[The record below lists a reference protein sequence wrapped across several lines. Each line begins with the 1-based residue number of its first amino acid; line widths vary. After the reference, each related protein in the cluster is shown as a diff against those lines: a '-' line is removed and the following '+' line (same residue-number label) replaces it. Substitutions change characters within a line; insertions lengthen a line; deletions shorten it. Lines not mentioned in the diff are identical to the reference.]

1 MFVKDRMTH
10 HPITVHQDTPIS
22 KALELMRRENVRR
35 FPVVD
40 DDGKMVGIVLEKDLL
55 YASPSPATTLS
66 LFEIHTLLAKVTV
79 GSVMTRDVITISEE
93 APLEEAAR
101 IMADNDIG
109 GLPVMRG
116 DRLVG
121 IITETDIFK
130 TFLELLGGRTTG
142 VRLSIVVPHKKGVL
156 ARIAARIAELGGNIV
171 ALGTIAAEDPEH
183 YQLTFKVKG
192 PSADDLVSSMKD
204 LDLEVLDVREA

>member
-1 MFVKDRMTH
+1 MFVKDRMTQ
-10 HPITVHQDTPIS
+10 HPITVHEDTPIS

>member
-1 MFVKDRMTH
+1 MFVKDRMTQ
-10 HPITVHQDTPIS
+10 HPITVHEDTPIS

-35 FPVVD
+35 FPVID